1 MKFKGFSESSEN
13 DEVSCSDVESDS
25 GFESGHIFV
34 SGSNGST
41 RSKAVAASKTDS
53 GESDEDERIEK
64 AILYLDEKV
73 RCVSLLRTVCASY
86 LCLFSVNSLPHYLT
100 SALSQA
106 TPNFQCCTLK
116 VGGPGTCLSLIH
128 I

>member
-34 SGSNGST
+34 AGIST
-41 RSKAVAASKTDS
+41 SARSKAVAASKANIA
-53 GESDEDERIEK
+53 EEKRIER

-73 RCVSLLRTVCASY
+73 CCMWGWSE
-86 LCLFSVNSLPHYLT
+86 LT
-100 SALSQA
+100 
-106 TPNFQCCTLK
+106 NMEWK
-116 VGGPGTCLSLIH
+116 
-128 I
+128 